1 MFFLPCRHIV
11 IYYLVACATVAF
23 CSKGYDGPPF
33 NRWVPLAP
41 MGPPRLHPPPVS
53 RLPRRILKPKE
64 SQTYVEPRAFQV
76 DHLPSTPQ
84 LNAIMDRAMGK
95 VKFMV
100 KELEDEKGKFHKIFL
115 VLVDFAAGRFYCQ
128 TRDSAM
134 MVTFY

>member
-23 CSKGYDGPPF
+23 CSKGYGPPF

-41 MGPPRLHPPPVS
+41 SSGKGHPGPAHPRLHPPPVS

-100 KELEDEKGKFHKIFL
+100 KELEDEKGKFHQIFL
-115 VLVDFAAGRFYCQ
+115 IVDFAAGR
-128 TRDSAM
+128 
-134 MVTFY
+134 